1 MPGTLRAF
9 IRHHYFAE
17 LIIAALSLILS
28 HWETMP
34 GGSRSF
40 FIGVSILFLGISA
53 FSRWD
58 AEQVAKKSEMASNE
72 VIRSLIASQAKRP
85 MIQVAYE
92 WQQGDPKDKPFV
104 VFNAGDDE
112 ARRIH
117 IHPIEIGGHTVT
129 FGIVGQLLPGSQPVT
144 REPKVGLEM
153 GMFFRTLIDV
163 INKAL
168 QDRSTE
174 LKAKLPTD
182 GTAIEQ
188 FDRRVGAETE
198 AHRELEQIPVAV
210 SYENRKG
217 ATVTMEYQ
225 LRIHAFG
232 SVKSIELEFAS
243 ER

>member
-1 MPGTLRAF
+1 MLGTLRAF

-58 AEQVAKKSEMASNE
+58 AEQIAKKNETASND

-92 WQQGDPKDKPFV
+92 WQRDDPKDKPFV
-104 VFNAGDDE
+104 VFNAGDEE
-112 ARRIH
+112 ARRIQ
-117 IHPIEIGGHTVT
+117 IHPIKIGDHTVT
-129 FGIVGQLLPGSQPVT
+129 FGVVGQLLPDSQPAT
-144 REPKVGLEM
+144 REPKVGQEM
-153 GMFFRTLIDV
+153 GMLFRTLIDV
-163 INKAL
+163 IERAL
-168 QDRSTE
+168 GERSTE

-182 GTAIEQ
+182 GTDIEQ
-188 FDRRVGAETE
+188 FDRRVGAETV

-217 ATVTMEYQ
+217 VTVTMEYQ
-225 LRIHAFG
+225 LRIYAFG
-232 SVKSIELEFAS
+232 SVKSIELEFIR
-243 ER
+243 EQ